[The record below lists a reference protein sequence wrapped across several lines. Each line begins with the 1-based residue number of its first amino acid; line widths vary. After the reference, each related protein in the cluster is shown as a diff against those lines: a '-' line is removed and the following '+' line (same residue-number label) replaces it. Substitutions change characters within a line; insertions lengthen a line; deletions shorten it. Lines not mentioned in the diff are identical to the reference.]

1 MKEIINFD
9 TISQWQNDGFVRR
22 ITPVSDS
29 LLILNNNRSDLLL
42 TLIIYINYAIIQFG
56 CHVDFPRDACR
67 NFFDEESPLRFYAE
81 EAYKRNYDVDIYD
94 ESFSDVD
101 VLADFIRTQDDYLI
115 EKFIW
120 YYLRALCRLDMTEPP
135 EEYFEYFDEIVAE
148 QFIVLINS
156 LRRS

>member
-1 MKEIINFD
+1 MKEVINFD
-9 TISQWQNDGFVRR
+9 TICKWQTDGFIRR

-42 TLIIYINYAIIQFG
+42 TLIVYINYAIVQFE

-67 NFFDEESPLRFYAE
+67 NFFDEESPLRFYVE

-94 ESFSDVD
+94 ESFGDVD
-101 VLADFIRTQDDYLI
+101 VLADYIRTQDDYVI

-120 YYLRALCRLDMTEPP
+120 YYLRALCGSDMTDPH

>member
-1 MKEIINFD
+1 MNEVINFD
-9 TISQWQNDGFVRR
+9 TICKWQTDGFIRR

-42 TLIIYINYAIIQFG
+42 TLLVYINYAIAKFG

-81 EAYKRNYDVDIYD
+81 EAYKLNHDVDTYD
-94 ESFSDVD
+94 ENFGDVD

-120 YYLRALCRLDMTEPP
+120 YYLRALCRLDMTDPP

-148 QFIVLINS
+148 QLIVLINS
-156 LRRS
+156 FRHF